1 MEKEEADNKE
11 DDEVAS
17 FKEEY
22 TEENEDLK
30 LLSLETISSALK
42 QRQLGLDRQ
51 RDREIAALE
60 EKR

>member
-1 MEKEEADNKE
+1 
-11 DDEVAS
+11 VAS

-42 QRQLGLDRQ
+42 QRQQSLDKQ
-51 RDREIAALE
+51 RERELAALE
-60 EKR
+60 EKRDIGKIT